1 MGLMNQVLIDVIS
14 LVSSRRLIIS
24 TVSTSLSA
32 YEHHKAERTEVRIKF
47 NNPRTDNNVVAERMT
62 YITAGT
68 K

>member
-32 YEHHKAERTEVRIKF
+32 YVHHKAERTEVRIKF
-47 NNPRTDNNVVAERMT
+47 NNPGTDKNVAAQKKNDIHISRH
-62 YITAGT
+62 
-68 K
+68 